1 MNDSAS
7 TAAGYHRATSYRR
20 HRIPPHALD
29 WANQPSLVKNYPEL
43 PRNPLPQGLE
53 LPRID
58 YFNQAC
64 RLTPE
69 DRPSDVAPDLNQIA
83 AILQLS
89 HGVTARAVHSG
100 QPFYYRSVASAGA
113 LYPFELYLAVN
124 GVDGLDAGLY
134 HYDPL
139 AFSLSALRRSPLPAI
154 PKSEISNIDRPVAVS
169 FYITGIFFRS
179 AWKYRSRAYRYV
191 LLDAGHLLENLR
203 LALRALNQCISIHLD
218 FDDAH
223 TSVLLGLDPER
234 EVCLACIHLHVD
246 AGKGEQTGVSIE
258 LEPLG
263 ADIRRASRVSGREM
277 AYPEI
282 LNIHRAGSGG
292 GGSAESSS
300 PRVVPPGDPLTIIDL
315 ESSDHPVT
323 VDYTQVLVR
332 RRSRRNFI
340 PAGVSRGDF
349 MTFLQI
355 MAKNMGSR
363 SGMPAACRSAL
374 TAGILAG
381 ENMPV
386 PPGFYLLDP
395 EKRQLEQR
403 IAGSLI
409 EAMAAACLD
418 QMWLKHAGLH
428 LLFLTDPTY
437 LDEIWGAR
445 GYRYAMIE
453 AGRLGQQAYL
463 AATALG
469 WGACGIGAIYDRE
482 AADLLGLTESGALV
496 YLVGLGPVKTSPG
509 KTR

>member
-1 MNDSAS
+1 MNASAS
-7 TAAGYHRATSYRR
+7 TAAGYHRATNYRR
-20 HRIPPHALD
+20 HRISPHALD
-29 WANQPSLVKNYPEL
+29 WANQPALAKDYSGL
-43 PRNPLPQGLE
+43 PRVPLPQGLE

-58 YFNQAC
+58 YFTRAC

-69 DRPSDVAPDLNQIA
+69 DRPSDVVPDLNQIA
-83 AILQLS
+83 AIMQLS

-113 LYPFELYLAVN
+113 LYPFELYLTAH

-139 AFSLSALRRSPLPAI
+139 AFSLTALRRQPLPAI
-154 PKSEISNIDRPVAVS
+154 PEVDRPVAAS

-203 LALRALNQCISIHLD
+203 LALGALNQRFSIHLD
-218 FDDAH
+218 FDDEQTAN
-223 TSVLLGLDPER
+223 LLGFDPER
-234 EVCLACIHLHVD
+234 EVCLACVHLHGDVD
-246 AGKGEQTGVSIE
+246 KDTMSAASIE
-258 LEPLG
+258 LESPG
-263 ADIRRASRVSGREM
+263 TDIRRASRVSGREV

-282 LNIHRAGSGG
+282 LDIHRAGNRTG
-292 GGSAESSS
+292 GGSVGSSS
-300 PRVVPPGDPLTIIDL
+300 PMRVAHGQSLARINLASPDSTAAA
-315 ESSDHPVT
+315 
-323 VDYTQVLVR
+323 DYTQVLVR

-340 PAGVSRGDF
+340 PEAVSRENF
-349 MTFLQI
+349 MTFVQA
-355 MAKNMGSR
+355 MAQSMEAR
-363 SGMPAACRSAL
+363 SGMPTACRSAL

-395 EKRQLEQR
+395 DKRQLEQR
-403 IAGSLI
+403 REGSLI
-409 EAMAAACLD
+409 EAMASACLD

-428 LLFLTDPTY
+428 LLFLTDPAF
-437 LDEIWGAR
+437 LDELWGAR

-482 AADLLGLTESGALV
+482 AADLLGLTENGALV
-496 YLVGLGPVKTSPG
+496 YLVGIGPVKAPVG

>member
-29 WANQPSLVKNYPEL
+29 WANQPALVKDYSGLPRIPL
-43 PRNPLPQGLE
+43 PRNLE
-53 LPRID
+53 LPRVD
-58 YFNQAC
+58 YFTRAC
-64 RLTPE
+64 RPEPECRTP
-69 DRPSDVAPDLNQIA
+69 DVAPNFNQIA

-113 LYPFELYLAVN
+113 LYPSELYLAAYES
-124 GVDGLDAGLY
+124 DGLHAGLY

-139 AFSLSALRRSPLPAI
+139 GFSLTELRRQPLPAI
-154 PKSEISNIDRPVAVS
+154 PKVDRPVAAS

-203 LALRALNQCISIHLD
+203 LALGALNQRFSIHLD
-218 FDDAH
+218 FDDEQTAN
-223 TSVLLGLDPER
+223 LLGLDPER
-234 EVCLACIHLHVD
+234 EVCLACIHLHTD
-246 AGKGEQTGVSIE
+246 ADKGLQPAASIE
-258 LEPLG
+258 LEPSG
-263 ADIRRASRVSGREM
+263 VDIRRASRVSGRE
-277 AYPEI
+277 ASYSEI
-282 LNIHRAGSGG
+282 LNLHRAGSGG
-292 GGSAESSS
+292 GSVDSSS
-300 PRVVPPGDPLTIIDL
+300 PMLVTHGQPLARIDL
-315 ESSDHPVT
+315 APSDSPVAA
-323 VDYTQVLVR
+323 DYTQVLGR

-340 PAGVSRGDF
+340 SADVSRENF
-349 MTFLQI
+349 MTFAETMVQS
-355 MAKNMGSR
+355 MGAR

-374 TAGILAG
+374 AAGILAS

-395 EKRQLEQR
+395 KKRQLEQQLT
-403 IAGSLI
+403 GLLI
-409 EAMAAACLD
+409 QDMAAACLD

-428 LLFLTDPTY
+428 LLFLTDPAF
-437 LDEIWGAR
+437 LDELWGAR

-482 AADLLGLTESGALV
+482 AADLLGLTENGALV
-496 YLVGLGPVKTSPG
+496 YLVGIGPVKTNVG

>member
-1 MNDSAS
+1 MSDSAS
-7 TAAGYHRATSYRR
+7 TTAGYHRATSYRR

-43 PRNPLPQGLE
+43 PRISLPREIE

-58 YFNQAC
+58 YFTRAC
-64 RLTPE
+64 HPAPE
-69 DRPSDVAPDLNQIA
+69 GRPHDVAPNLNRIA

-89 HGVTARAVHSG
+89 HGVTARAMHSG
-100 QPFYYRSVASAGA
+100 QPSYYRSVASAGA
-113 LYPFELYLAVN
+113 LYPFELYLAAH

-139 AFSLSALRRSPLPAI
+139 AFSLTAIRRQPLPTI
-154 PKSEISNIDRPVAVS
+154 PEADRAVAAS

-203 LALRALNQCISIHLD
+203 LALGALNQRFSIHLD
-218 FDDAH
+218 FDDTRTAG
-223 TSVLLGLDPER
+223 LLGLDSER
-234 EVCLACIHLHVD
+234 EVCLACVHLHVD
-246 AGKGEQTGVSIE
+246 ADKGTQAAASIE
-258 LEPLG
+258 LEPQ
-263 ADIRRASRVSGREM
+263 DTVTRRASRVSGREVT
-277 AYPEI
+277 YPEI
-282 LNIHRAGSGG
+282 LDFHRAGSGAG
-292 GGSAESSS
+292 GRSVGSFS
-300 PRVVPPGDPLTIIDL
+300 PLVVTHEQPLAWIDL
-315 ESSDHPVT
+315 DPPDHPVAA
-323 VDYTQVLVR
+323 DYTHVLGR

-340 PAGVSRGDF
+340 PAAVSRENF
-349 MTFLQI
+349 MTFTEAMVRSMGLQ
-355 MAKNMGSR
+355 

-386 PPGFYLLDP
+386 RPGFYLLDP
-395 EKRQLEQR
+395 ARRQLERR
-403 IAGSLI
+403 IDGSLI
-409 EAMAAACLD
+409 EDMAAACLD
-418 QMWLKHAGLH
+418 QMWLKHASLH
-428 LLFLTDPTY
+428 LLFLTDPAF
-437 LDEIWGAR
+437 LDAVWGAR

-482 AADLLGLTESGALV
+482 AAELLGLTESGALV
-496 YLVGLGPVKTSPG
+496 YLVGLGSVKTSAG

>member
-7 TAAGYHRATSYRR
+7 TALGYHRATSYQRYQ
-20 HRIPPHALD
+20 ISPHALD
-29 WANQPSLVKNYPEL
+29 WANQPSLVKNYPGL
-43 PRNPLPQGLE
+43 PRVPLPRDLD

-58 YFNQAC
+58 YFTRAC
-64 RLTPE
+64 RPGSESHT
-69 DRPSDVAPDLNQIA
+69 SDVAPDLKQIA
-83 AILQLS
+83 AALQLS

-113 LYPFELYLAVN
+113 LYPFELYLTAH
-124 GVDGLDAGLY
+124 GIDGLDAGLY
-134 HYDPL
+134 YYDPL
-139 AFSLSALRRSPLPAI
+139 AFSLTVLRRQPLPAI
-154 PKSEISNIDRPVAVS
+154 PRVDRAVAAT
-169 FYITGIFFRS
+169 FYVTGIFFRS
-179 AWKYRSRAYRYV
+179 AWKYRGRAYRYV
-191 LLDAGHLLENLR
+191 VLDAGHLLENLR
-203 LALRALNQCISIHLD
+203 LALGALNQRFSIHLD
-218 FDDAH
+218 FDDEQTAN
-223 TSVLLGLDPER
+223 LLGLDSEL
-234 EVCLACIHLHVD
+234 EVCLACIHLHID
-246 AGKGEQTGVSIE
+246 TDKGTDTANSIE
-258 LEPLG
+258 LEPLS
-263 ADIRRASRVSGREM
+263 ADIRQASQVSGREV

-282 LNIHRAGSGG
+282 LNIHRAGSGSGG
-292 GGSAESSS
+292 GGSAEASSLM
-300 PRVVPPGDPLTIIDL
+300 VATHGNPLARIDL
-315 ESSDHPVT
+315 DSSTLPIAA
-323 VDYTQVLVR
+323 DYTQVLGR

-340 PAGVSRGDF
+340 PASVSRENF
-349 MTFLQI
+349 MTFVET
-355 MAKNMGSR
+355 MAQSMGSR

-381 ENMPV
+381 ENMPL

-428 LLFLTDPTY
+428 LLFLTDLTY

-453 AGRLGQQAYL
+453 AGSLGQQAYL

-496 YLVGLGPVKTSPG
+496 YLVGLGPVKTSAG